1 MRYLLTVTEVYRVNS
16 EEEALQ
22 MIEDARNDNQYILSK
37 YNSQYKE
44 RKQKGEVV
52 DSYWKVSLTKE
63 FTNEKEPELQTTI
76 EYSNELGSAF

>member
-1 MRYLLTVTEVYRVNS
+1 MKYLLNVTEVYRVNS
-16 EEEALQ
+16 EDEAITMIEEA
-22 MIEDARNDNQYILSK
+22 RNCHQYILSK

-63 FTNEKEPELQTTI
+63 FTNEKEPEF
-76 EYSNELGSAF
+76 SASVSYNNTNDNAF

>member
-63 FTNEKEPELQTTI
+63 FTSEKEPELQTTI

>member
-1 MRYLLTVTEVYRVNS
+1 MKYLLTVTEVYRVNS

-63 FTNEKEPELQTTI
+63 FTSEKEPELQTTI